1 MQAEVRRRKGERVLE
16 ESATALVEAHDLVMF
31 DLDGVVYVG
40 GDAVPGAARA
50 IARLREAGVH
60 PAFVTNN
67 ASRTPEQVGDRLR
80 ALGMDAA
87 DEDVVTSAQAA
98 AHLIR
103 TRWGDARVL
112 ALGGRGLAAALAAE
126 GLTVV
131 PGDAD
136 VVDAADVDLV
146 ASGHG
151 PDVRWR
157 HVMRAAALV
166 AGGVPYV
173 ASNADR
179 TIPTESGLQ
188 PGHGVLVDTIAR
200 YAGVVPTVAGK
211 PARHLLDETV
221 RRVGGERPLMVGD
234 RLDTDIEGARAV
246 GAPSLLVMT
255 GVTGLAELV
264 AAVPEQ
270 RPTYLSVDL
279 DGLFTP
285 HPAPVPDG
293 RTTRCGG
300 WIARVTDGGLEVTGE
315 GDPGD
320 WWRAVAVA
328 AWDSLDRT
336 GEPVDTVAL
345 HPPVARGTG
354 SRR

>member
-1 MQAEVRRRKGERVLE
+1 MLE
-16 ESATALVEAHDLVMF
+16 DSATALVEAHDLVMF

-40 GDAVPGAARA
+40 GRAVPGAAQA
-50 IARLREAGVH
+50 IARLRATGVH

-67 ASRTPEQVGDRLR
+67 ASRTPEQVGGRLR
-80 ALGMDAA
+80 GLGVDAA
-87 DEDVVTSAQAA
+87 DGDVVTSAQAA

-103 TRWGDARVL
+103 ETWGDVRVL

-131 PGDAD
+131 PADAD
-136 VVDAADVDLV
+136 VVHAGDVDVV
-146 ASGHG
+146 ASGYG

-157 HVMRAAALV
+157 HIMRAAALV

-173 ASNADR
+173 ASNADA

-188 PGHGVLVDTIAR
+188 PGHGVLVDTISR

-234 RLDTDIEGARAV
+234 RLDTDIEGARAAGV
-246 GAPSLLVMT
+246 PSLLVLT
-255 GVTGLAELV
+255 GVTGLPELV
-264 AAVPEQ
+264 AAPPEQ

-285 HPAPVPDG
+285 HTVPVSEAG
-293 RTTRCGG
+293 TTRCDG
-300 WIARVTDGGLEVTGE
+300 WAVRVTGGGLDITGD
-315 GDPGD
+315 GDPSD

-328 AWDSLDRT
+328 AWDRLDRS
-336 GEPVDTVAL
+336 GEPVDTSAL
-345 HPPVARGTG
+345 RPPVARGAG